1 MRTRPDHTT
10 SRLQE
15 GISMDS
21 IARSIDPKPGRRSYI
36 GGSDARVIMGE
47 DEASL
52 LRFWREKRVED
63 EPEDLS
69 DNLIVQLGTVTEEL
83 NRLWYERNSGNAV
96 TQVQRQVRHPVN
108 RWMGAT
114 LDGMVEAKGAVFE
127 AKFMLPWSFSEE
139 AAAEKHM
146 AQLQHN
152 MWVVNAREA
161 VLSIVT
167 GGGKWVEMTI
177 PADSLYQHL
186 LITAER
192 KFWRCVETG
201 EPPRVFLVDPPK
213 PRIEAVRVVDMSTSN
228 SWAEFAGIY
237 RSTRAAFLQHER
249 ARGELKTL
257 VPDDAKEAIGHGLR
271 AKRSKSVPISFDIVA
286 PAEAAHAAV

>member
-52 LRFWREKRVED
+52 LRFWREKRVEE

-69 DNLIVQLGTVTEEL
+69 DNLIVQLGSATEEL

-114 LDGMVEAKGAVFE
+114 LDGMVEAKRAVFE

-139 AAAEKHM
+139 GAAEKHM

-161 VLSIVT
+161 VLSIIT

-177 PADSLYQHL
+177 PADSLYQPL

-213 PRIEAVRVVDMSTSN
+213 SRIEAVRVVDMSTSK
-228 SWAEFAGIY
+228 SWAEFAGIFC
-237 RSTRAAFLQHER
+237 STRAAFLEHER
-249 ARGELKTL
+249 AKAELKGL
-257 VPDDAKEAIGHGLR
+257 IPEDAKDAFRHGVR
-271 AKRSKSVPISFDIVA
+271 AKRSKAGAVSFDVVVA
-286 PAEAAHAAV
+286 GADHAAV